1 MLTEIET
8 TLDSRPLVYLRDNIN
23 DHVTITPMH
32 FLPEIEKKD
41 KEYDSDYNNQQLS
54 PSQKLLQL
62 WKKRNRYLD
71 ELLKLL
77 KWNIE
82 KTQSYKFSKIKSN
95 L

>member
-1 MLTEIET
+1 
-8 TLDSRPLVYLRDNIN
+8 
-23 DHVTITPMH
+23 MH

>member
-1 MLTEIET
+1 MSQQHQCIFYQKLK
-8 TLDSRPLVYLRDNIN
+8 
-23 DHVTITPMH
+23 
-32 FLPEIEKKD
+32 KKD

-54 PSQKLLQL
+54 SSQKLLQS

-82 KTQSYKFSKIKSN
+82 KTLSYKFSKIKSN

>member
-1 MLTEIET
+1 MSQQHQCIFYQKLK
-8 TLDSRPLVYLRDNIN
+8 
-23 DHVTITPMH
+23 
-32 FLPEIEKKD
+32 KKD

-54 PSQKLLQL
+54 SSQKLLQS
-62 WKKRNRYLD
+62 WKKRNRYLE

>member
-1 MLTEIET
+1 MSQQHQCIFYQKLK
-8 TLDSRPLVYLRDNIN
+8 
-23 DHVTITPMH
+23 
-32 FLPEIEKKD
+32 KKD

-54 PSQKLLQL
+54 SSQKLLQS
-62 WKKRNRYLD
+62 WKKRNRYLE

-82 KTQSYKFSKIKSN
+82 KTLSYKFSKIKSN